1 MENYLK
7 GEQRVEMLLQSRL
20 ITYPPLSG
28 YVQVLRVGK
37 LAFLEWVHV
46 FSYP

>member
-20 ITYPPLSG
+20 ITYPPLIWLCTSFESWEAC
-28 YVQVLRVGK
+28 L
-37 LAFLEWVHV
+37 
-46 FSYP
+46 S